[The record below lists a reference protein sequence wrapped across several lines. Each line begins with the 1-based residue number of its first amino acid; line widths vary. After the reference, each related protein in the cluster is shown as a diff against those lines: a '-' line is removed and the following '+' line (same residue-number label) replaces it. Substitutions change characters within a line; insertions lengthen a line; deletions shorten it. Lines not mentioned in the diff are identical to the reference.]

1 MFEMIS
7 YPSEFKDVLK
17 KVQKKHAG
25 SNLMEMYFIGSQTDI
40 NEYSKKFF
48 GKIKATADV
57 SVDANANIEQVT
69 LLQYH
74 SEMVKPIH
82 RLNTLYQFWKYAK
95 ELYNEDFAN
104 LLVEKQLDKTIY
116 IND

>member
-1 MFEMIS
+1 MIDAIS
-7 YPSEFKDVLK
+7 YPQEFKDLIK
-17 KVQKKHAG
+17 KVQKKYPKIDLLDFDG
-25 SNLMEMYFIGSQTDI
+25 IGSQTDI
-40 NEYSKKFF
+40 NQYSKKFYS
-48 GKIKATADV
+48 KIKATADV
-57 SVDANANIEQVT
+57 SVDANANIEDVT
-69 LLQYH
+69 ILQYH

-82 RLNTLYQFWKYAK
+82 RLNTLYLFWKYAK